1 MPVSIITGST
11 AGIGLETA
19 KGLAKKN
26 HDLILVSRNKKK
38 LESLKK
44 YLENK
49 NKIHCSI
56 FSYDLSLIQN
66 NINLFKVIEKE
77 HKKIDYLINNV
88 GAIFMNRIV
97 TSEGIEK
104 TFALNHM
111 SYFVLSKL
119 FSEKYSNISIINV
132 SSEAHRNIKLN
143 IDDLENANNYYGW
156 HAYKRSK
163 LANIYTTYKI
173 NQKQKDNTVRINCLH
188 PGLVNT
194 EFANNNNW
202 YFKFMANIIKYFGI
216 SPLEGAMTTLY
227 LASYKETQDFT
238 GLYFDKCK
246 PRSSSKE
253 SYDSNTSD
261 SLWNY
266 SEKLMSKFL

>member
-19 KGLAKKN
+19 KGLAKEKHN
-26 HDLILVSRNKKK
+26 LILVSRNKKK

-49 NKIHCSI
+49 NKVNCSI
-56 FSYDLSLIQN
+56 FSYDLSLIKN
-66 NINLFKVIEKE
+66 NIKLFKAIK
-77 HKKIDYLINNV
+77 KKYIKIDYLINNV

-111 SYFVLSKL
+111 SYLVLSKL
-119 FSEKYSNISIINV
+119 FSENYSNISIINV
-132 SSEAHRNIKLN
+132 SSEAHRYIKLN
-143 IDDLENANNYYGW
+143 IDDLENSNNYYGW

-173 NQKQKDNTVRINCLH
+173 NQKLKDNTVSINCLH

-194 EFANNNNW
+194 EFANNNDW
-202 YFKFMANIIKYFGI
+202 YFKFMANFIKFFGI
-216 SPLEGAMTTLY
+216 SPLEGAKTTLY
-227 LASYKETQDFT
+227 LATYKEAQDFT

-253 SYDSNTSD
+253 SYDRNTRD
-261 SLWNY
+261 LLWNY

>member
-1 MPVSIITGST
+1 MPVSIVTGST

-19 KGLAKKN
+19 KGLAKEK

-49 NKIHCSI
+49 DEVNCNI

-66 NINLFKVIEKE
+66 NIKLFKAIK
-77 HKKIDYLINNV
+77 KKYIKIDYLINNV

-119 FSEKYSNISIINV
+119 FSENYSNISIINV
-132 SSEAHRNIKLN
+132 SSEAHRYIKLN
-143 IDDLENANNYYGW
+143 INDLESSNNYYGW

-173 NQKQKDNTVRINCLH
+173 NQMLKDNTVSINCLH

-194 EFANNNNW
+194 EFANNNDW
-202 YFKFMANIIKYFGI
+202 YFKFMANIIKFFGI

-227 LASYKETQDFT
+227 LATNKEAQDFT

-246 PRSSSKE
+246 PRNSSKE
-253 SYDSNTSD
+253 SYNRNTRD
-261 SLWNY
+261 LLWNY